1 MKTWKSHI
9 LGLLL
14 FATLPI
20 QAATRVDLNGE
31 WQFRIDP
38 STQGEPGGWA
48 RQMPADTETVD
59 VPHTWN
65 IGKYDDYEGTAWYFK
80 TFAVSE
86 DLLRKH
92 VEVHFGATFYRAR
105 VWLNGV
111 ELGSHEGGYT
121 EYAFDITP
129 HLKRVNFLAVQ
140 IDNQPGYETI
150 PGFAMRFRGN
160 SDGANAWYDWW
171 HYGGIVRDVWLTFNE
186 PSLIRR
192 QQIRAKLD
200 GTNAEV
206 EDRVFIE
213 NTSSRAA
220 QLKLTLKAYAPGMA
234 LPVATAQQPVN
245 LAPGSSDQT
254 LRLRLDSPQLW
265 HFDHPN
271 LYRMEAELA
280 DANDQLLDTRNDNF
294 GVRQIEI
301 RDRHLCLNG
310 DRVRLSG
317 ITRHEESPWEGLAET
332 RGTIRHDYD
341 DLKNLQVTLTR
352 PVHYPQ
358 PPAILD
364 YCDRNGILLIPEI
377 PVWQF
382 SEKQMTNPKVIAL
395 AKQMMREMIE
405 QDYNHPCIMGWSACN
420 ESATATPGGVAYF
433 RTMRDWIKSL
443 DPDRYVSYAD
453 DVVGREAAGA
463 TNAAAY
469 ADFIMMNAY
478 FGGWHGPAYLLRS
491 VLDKVGKDYPDK
503 MVIISESGLAGVFGA
518 NSEDADRRR
527 VQIVQE
533 QMPVYAQYDWIGGVL
548 LWCYQD
554 YKSHRNLWPGET
566 KGVVDHGVVDE
577 NRQRRPSYYIWQE
590 MNYPVRVEP
599 VWKCSDQFPYPPLGF
614 NATVSERSVTEL
626 PSYPIHDYRL
636 TWEARRDDGRMI
648 AQGEQPLASLQPPVQ
663 VTGAWTA
670 TDYRTITLT
679 FKIYRPTGFM
689 ACERQLSWGNPV
701 SGGQSVGDMKQ
712 RTTVPVE

>member
-1 MKTWKSHI
+1 MNTWKSHVVA
-9 LGLLL
+9 L
-14 FATLPI
+14 FVFVILPI
-20 QAATRVDLNGE
+20 QAATLVELNGE

-38 STQGEPGGWA
+38 SAQGEKDGWT
-48 RQMPADTETVD
+48 RQMPAGTETVD

-80 TFAVSE
+80 TFEVDEA
-86 DLLRKH
+86 LLRKH

-129 HLKRVNFLAVQ
+129 HLKRVNNLAVQ

-150 PGFAMRFRGN
+150 PGFAMRFRGT

-186 PSLIRR
+186 PALIRR
-192 QQIRAKLD
+192 QQIRAKL
-200 GTNAEV
+200 GGAAAEV
-206 EDRVFIE
+206 EDRVFLE

-220 QLKLTLKAYAPGMA
+220 PVKLTLKAYASGVA
-234 LPVATAQQPVN
+234 TPVATAQQSVN
-245 LAPGSSDQT
+245 LAPGSNDLT

-271 LYRMEAELA
+271 LYRLEAELA
-280 DANDQLLDTRNDNF
+280 DVKDQLIDMRSDNF

-301 RDRHLCLNG
+301 RDRHLYLNG
-310 DRVRLSG
+310 ERVRLSG

-364 YCDRNGILLIPEI
+364 YCDRNGILLVPEI

-405 QDYNHPCIMGWSACN
+405 QDCNHPCIMGWSVCN
-420 ESATATPGGVAYF
+420 ESATATPGGIAYF
-433 RTMRDWIKSL
+433 RTMRDWVKSL

-453 DVVGREAAGA
+453 DAVGREAAGS
-463 TNAAAY
+463 TNAAAF

-478 FGGWHGPAYLLRS
+478 FGGWHGPAHLLRG

-533 QMPVYAQYDWIGGVL
+533 QMPIFAQYDWIGGVL

-577 NRQRRPSYYIWQE
+577 NRQRRPSYYVWQE
-590 MNYPVRVEP
+590 LNYPVRVEP
-599 VWKCSDQFPYPPLGF
+599 VWQCSDQFPYPPLGF
-614 NATVSERSVTEL
+614 KATVSERSSAEL

-636 TWEARRDDGRMI
+636 TWEARRDDGRII
-648 AQGEQPLASLQPPVQ
+648 AQGEQLLASLEQPVP

-689 ACERQLSWGNPV
+689 AGEHELSWGNPV

-712 RTTVPVE
+712 RANVPVE